1 MCVFEENSWLVD
13 EIHPCISPFGRTACA
28 KFPSRGNFDE
38 KERAKGLKFAFPQH
52 GSPESDRLL
61 VQVSVSCQIDA
72 QRLCRSAEP
81 SQFKDM
87 SMQIGVDIGG
97 TFTDLVCIDDTS
109 ALHTS
114 KTPSTPD
121 DPARGVI
128 DGLDLLAQSMGL
140 DLKSLLGATHL
151 FLHGSTVATNLV
163 VERKGAH
170 LGLITTAGFRDLIE
184 LRDGS
189 KQNRYDIR
197 SPFPQPL
204 IRRPMRLEVT
214 ERTAANGSIEVAL
227 DEDAVRS
234 AIAELRD
241 AEVNS
246 LVVFFVNSHRN
257 GAHER
262 RVRELVE
269 DSTWTPFVSLSHEV
283 LSREGEYDRISTAAV
298 NAYVGPGLSGYLERL
313 AVALADNGLSAPVL
327 VMQSSGGVLPLEH
340 AVRLAVGSVT
350 SGPAGGAM
358 AGALFARL
366 CDESHLVTYDMGGTS
381 TDICLIERGMPL
393 ERQATQLD
401 EVKIAV
407 SALDISALGAGG
419 GSIAWI
425 DPGGILDLGPHSA
438 GASPGPACYGRG
450 GQLPT
455 LTDANLV
462 LGLICAETFLG
473 GRLGLDRNMAAQAIE
488 QQIAKP
494 LDLSVEDAALAV
506 NALASARIAEGIRA
520 NTVRRGFDPREFTIF
535 SFGGA
540 GGLHAA
546 AVALELEFPRAIV
559 PREASVLCALGFLA
573 ADVRHDYQQAIG
585 GHLHAL
591 RTTVLGAAFALL
603 EQQARTMLCAEGFET
618 GKMRFE
624 RFVDC
629 RYARQVYTVPI
640 TVQNFDRGDALD
652 WLAEQFEHAY
662 AKLYQH
668 VHARDAIVIDTC
680 RLVAYGAL
688 PTLALPGATDSGN
701 DPSAAACGSRSVYFG
716 AWTDTPAYW
725 FNSLGPGMRLTGPAL
740 IDSDSTTVVLPPNL
754 TATVD
759 GFGSLVIDNCAGLT

>member
-1 MCVFEENSWLVD
+1 
-13 EIHPCISPFGRTACA
+13 
-28 KFPSRGNFDE
+28 
-38 KERAKGLKFAFPQH
+38 
-52 GSPESDRLL
+52 
-61 VQVSVSCQIDA
+61 
-72 QRLCRSAEP
+72 
-81 SQFKDM
+81 
-87 SMQIGVDIGG
+87 MQIGVDIGG
-97 TFTDLVCIDDTS
+97 TFTDLVCVDDVG

-121 DPARGVI
+121 DPARGVM
-128 DGLDLLAQSMGL
+128 DGLALLAQSMKVE
-140 DLKSLLGATHL
+140 LKKLLGATHL
-151 FLHGSTVATNLV
+151 FIHGSTVATNLV

-204 IRRPMRLEVT
+204 IRRPQRLEVS
-214 ERTAANGSIEVAL
+214 ERVTADGRIETAL

-234 AIAELRD
+234 AISALRD
-241 AEVNS
+241 ANVTG

-269 DSTWTPFVSLSHEV
+269 DSAWAPFVSLSHEV
-283 LSREGEYDRISTAAV
+283 LSREGEYERISTAAV
-298 NAYVGPGLSGYLERL
+298 NAYVGPGLGGYLQKL
-313 AVALADNGLSAPVL
+313 ADALADNGLTAPVL
-327 VMQSSGGVLPLEH
+327 VMQSTGGVLPLEQAVQH
-340 AVRLAVGSVT
+340 AVGAVT

-366 CDESHLVTYDMGGTS
+366 RNETHLVTYDMGGTS
-381 TDICLIERGMPL
+381 TDICLIEKGMPL

-438 GASPGPACYGRG
+438 GASPGPVCYGRG
-450 GQLPT
+450 GLRPT

-462 LGLICAETFLG
+462 LGLITAETFLA
-473 GRLGLDRNMAAQAIE
+473 GRLGLDRNLAAQAIE
-488 QQIAKP
+488 QQLATP
-494 LDLSVEDAALAV
+494 LGLSVEDAALAV

-520 NTVRRGFDPREFTIF
+520 NTVRRGFDPREFTMF

-573 ADVRHDYQQAIG
+573 AAVRHDYQRAFG
-585 GHLHAL
+585 GHVQAL
-591 RTTVLGAAFALL
+591 SPVELREVFATL
-603 EQQARTMLCAEGFET
+603 EEQARTVLAAEGSEAHE
-618 GKMRFE
+618 MRFE
-624 RFVDC
+624 RFADC
-629 RYARQVYTVPI
+629 RYTRQVYTVPI
-640 TVQNFDRGDALD
+640 PISVAELETGDALD
-652 WLAEQFEHAY
+652 WLAQSFEGTY
-662 AKLYQH
+662 TKLYQH
-668 VHARDAIVIDTC
+668 VHERSAIVVDTC
-680 RLVAYGAL
+680 RLVAYGTL
-688 PTLALPGATDSGN
+688 PTLALPQDHGQSDSG
-701 DPSAAACGSRSVYFG
+701 DPKAAARGSRAVYFG
-716 AWTDTPAYW
+716 SWIDTPAYW
-725 FNSLGPGMRLTGPAL
+725 FNNLAQGMRLVGPAL
-740 IDSDSTTVVLPPNL
+740 VDSDSTTVVLPPNVP
-754 TATVD
+754 ATVD
-759 GFGSLVIDNCAGLT
+759 AYGSLIIDNSGGLA

>member
-1 MCVFEENSWLVD
+1 
-13 EIHPCISPFGRTACA
+13 
-28 KFPSRGNFDE
+28 
-38 KERAKGLKFAFPQH
+38 
-52 GSPESDRLL
+52 
-61 VQVSVSCQIDA
+61 
-72 QRLCRSAEP
+72 
-81 SQFKDM
+81 
-87 SMQIGVDIGG
+87 MQIGVDIGG
-97 TFTDLVCIDDTS
+97 TFTDLVCIDDAG

-121 DPARGVI
+121 DPARGVM
-128 DGLDLLAQSMGL
+128 DGLNVLAQSMSL
-140 DLKSLLGATHL
+140 DVKSLLGATHL

-163 VERKGAH
+163 VERKGAA

-204 IRRPMRLEVT
+204 IRRPLRLEVT

-234 AIAELRD
+234 AITELRD
-241 AEVNS
+241 AKVSS

-269 DSTWTPFVSLSHEV
+269 DSAWTPFVSLSHEV

-298 NAYVGPGLSGYLERL
+298 NAYVGPGLGGYLENL
-313 AVALADNGLSAPVL
+313 ASALADNGLTAPVL
-327 VMQSSGGVLPLEH
+327 VMQSTGGVLPLEH
-340 AVRLAVGSVT
+340 AVQLAVGSVT

-366 CDESHLVTYDMGGTS
+366 CGESHLVTYDMGGTS
-381 TDICLIERGMPL
+381 TDICLIEQGMPL

-473 GRLGLDRNMAAQAIE
+473 GRLGLDGNLAAQAIE
-488 QQIAKP
+488 QHIAKP

-520 NTVRRGFDPREFTIF
+520 NTVRRGFDPREFTMF

-546 AVALELEFPRAIV
+546 AVARELEFPRAIV

-585 GHLHAL
+585 GHLQAL
-591 RTTVLGAAFALL
+591 RTPDLRDAFALL
-603 EQQARTMLCAEGFET
+603 EQQARTVLVAGGFKT

-640 TVQNFDRGDALD
+640 AVPNFDHGDALD
-652 WLAEQFEHAY
+652 WLAEQFEHVY
-662 AKLYQH
+662 TKLYQH
-668 VHARDAIVIDTC
+668 VHERGAIVLDTC

-688 PTLALPGATDSGN
+688 PTLALPRANDAGS
-701 DPSAAACGSRSVYFG
+701 DPSAAARGSRSVYFG
-716 AWTDTPAYW
+716 AWTNTPAYW
-725 FNSLGPGMRLTGPAL
+725 FNSLVPGMQLIGPAL
-740 IDSDSTTVVLPPNL
+740 IDSDSTTVVLPSNL

-759 GFGSLVIDNCAGLT
+759 GFGSLIIDNCGGLS